1 MHKRTQLSRLPASQ
15 RIYALMLKAYPAEFR
30 REYGPHMAQVFRDC
44 GRDAKSRKRPVVLMH
59 LWLITL
65 LDLVKTAPK
74 EHVDSLRKGKSV
86 MNNLRRDALALFGC
100 IAIIVVA
107 LVLLNYGRAHQV
119 SSILLL
125 GYALDAIAVTGAIGN
140 LIVFLLVK
148 TTKLNPLRAALWTF
162 LMVHAVPVIALAVIG
177 SQIDPLFILGPV
189 VIGYV
194 LSFVFWYGLH
204 WMWALTKGN
213 RLAGEGGQ

>member
-1 MHKRTQLSRLPASQ
+1 MYKSSQLSRSPASQ
-15 RIYALMLKAYPAEFR
+15 RLYALMLKAYPAQFR
-30 REYGPHMAQVFRDC
+30 REYGPHMAQLFRDC
-44 GRDAKSRKRPVVLMH
+44 GRAAESHQSPFGLVRF
-59 LWLITL
+59 WLIIM
-65 LDLVKTAPK
+65 LDLVNTAPK
-74 EHVDSLRKGKSV
+74 EHLDNLRKESSV

-100 IAIIVVA
+100 IVIIVVA
-107 LVLLNYGRAHQV
+107 LLLLNYGRAHQV

-140 LIVFLLVK
+140 FIVFLLVK

-162 LMVHAVPVIALAVIG
+162 LIVHAVPVITLAVIG
-177 SQIDPLFILGPV
+177 GSIDPQFRLGAV
-189 VIGYV
+189 VMGYV
-194 LSFVFWYGLH
+194 VSFVFWYGLH